1 MMTIRKKNNTEA
13 VEGFGRQAAKRIF
26 DIPVY
31 ILMVHVDCKSVYVMM
46 RLGWKRRAVRA
57 YLNATIICPFEET
70 GFAFSR
76 YAVKLSSRQ
85 RTSACVEPGG
95 NEGERGELGVI

>member
-1 MMTIRKKNNTEA
+1 M
-13 VEGFGRQAAKRIF
+13 
-26 DIPVY
+26 
-31 ILMVHVDCKSVYVMM
+31 
-46 RLGWKRRAVRA
+46 
-57 YLNATIICPFEET
+57 IIWPFEET

-95 NEGERGELGVI
+95 KLGDRGEFGVVCEAVATMLHIGQPAFGANEAICTQYV